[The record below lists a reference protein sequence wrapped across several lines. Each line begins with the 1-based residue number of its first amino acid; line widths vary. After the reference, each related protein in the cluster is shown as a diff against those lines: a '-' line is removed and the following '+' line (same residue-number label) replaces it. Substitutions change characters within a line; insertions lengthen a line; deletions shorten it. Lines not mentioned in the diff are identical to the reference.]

1 MLGKMGAF
9 VGLTEAGPAATS
21 TGDAV
26 AAVTGV
32 VTGDADPETQGCPC
46 PFTLTRKQRFH
57 GFFACFGIGMVFS
70 LLCVSDNQ
78 WQWRRRDAHSLF
90 LLPGQPSSFFDP

>member
-1 MLGKMGAF
+1 MGAF